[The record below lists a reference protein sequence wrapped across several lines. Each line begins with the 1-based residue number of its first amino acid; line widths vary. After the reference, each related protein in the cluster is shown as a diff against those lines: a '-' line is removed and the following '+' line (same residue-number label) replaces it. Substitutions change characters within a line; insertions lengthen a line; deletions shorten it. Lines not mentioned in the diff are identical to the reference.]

1 LTLRKSNEYSTGVTG
16 HDQDKAEAIL
26 AAALE
31 LFVERGFHGTSVPS
45 VAERAGVAAGTI
57 YHYFTSKEALVNAL
71 YQRWKS
77 EISSRIV
84 NDFPFDRPV
93 REQFR
98 SIWGRMADFA
108 LAHRKELAFL
118 ELHHHGS
125 YLDETSKGIERRVT
139 EFGIAMVSRAQAA
152 QTLKAL
158 PPELLV
164 ELVNGA
170 FLGVFRAAV
179 EGRLP
184 LTREMLMQAEQCCWE
199 AVRA

>member
-1 LTLRKSNEYSTGVTG
+1 VTA

-26 AAALE
+26 GAALE

-57 YHYFTSKEALVNAL
+57 YHYFASKDALVNAL
-71 YQRWKS
+71 YQRWKT
-77 EISSRIV
+77 EIGARIV
-84 NDFPFDRPV
+84 TDFPVDRPV

-98 SIWGRMADFA
+98 TIWERMADFA
-108 LAHRKELAFL
+108 LAHRNELAFL

-125 YLDETSKGIERRVT
+125 YLDDRSRRIENQIN
-139 EFGIAMVSRAQAA
+139 EFGTAMVLRAQAD
-152 QTLKAL
+152 QGLKPL
-158 PPELLV
+158 PPALLV
-164 ELVNGA
+164 ELMNGA
-170 FLGVFRAAV
+170 FLGVFRAAL

-184 LTREMLMQAEQCCWE
+184 FTKEMLMQAEQCCWE